1 MCLQETTVNQ
11 APAVATQ
18 LLNWFQ
24 QAVPGTATS
33 SVNSCCSTSED
44 PCCSNIG
51 VFFPCCGESN
61 ANAMGE
67 IRVAFRLITS
77 E

>member
-1 MCLQETTVNQ
+1 MCLQETTLNQ

-51 VFFPCCGESN
+51 FFFRVV
-61 ANAMGE
+61 ANLMQTRWA
-67 IRVAFRLITS
+67 RS
-77 E
+77 ELPFA

>member
-33 SVNSCCSTSED
+33 SVNSCCSTSEGLAVQ
-44 PCCSNIG
+44 ILG
-51 VFFPCCGESN
+51 FFFVLWR
-61 ANAMGE
+61 
-67 IRVAFRLITS
+67 I
-77 E
+77 